1 MKTPA
6 NGAAGAAAAPNSNE
20 GGLEKKIIN
29 PELWQACAGPLVNLP
44 PAGYHVVYFPQGHS
58 EQVAASLRKDVD
70 GQVPNYPNLP
80 SKLLCLLHNVTLHA
94 DPETDEVYAQMTLL
108 PVPSFDKDALL
119 RSDLALKSNKPQP
132 EFFCK
137 TLTASDTSTHG
148 GFSVPRRAAEKI
160 FPALDFSM
168 QPPAQELVAKD
179 LHDNVWTFRHIYRG
193 QPKRHLLTTG
203 WSLFVSGKRLL
214 AGDSVLFIRDEKQQL
229 LLGIRRANRQPTNL
243 SSSVLS
249 SDSMHI
255 GILAAAAHAAANNSP
270 FTVFY
275 NPRASP
281 SEFVIPL
288 AKYYKA
294 VSANQ
299 ISLGMRFR
307 MMFETEESGTRRYM
321 GTITGIS
328 DLDPVR
334 WKGSQWRNLQVGWDE
349 STGGERRNRVSI
361 WEIEPVIAPFFICP
375 PPFLRSK
382 RPRQPGMPDDDSSDL
397 DGIFKRSMFGDDFCM
412 KDPQGY
418 PGLNLVQWM
427 NMQNPSLSNSMQPNY
442 MHSFSGS
449 MLPNLGGVDISRQLG
464 LSNAQL
470 PQSNNIQ
477 FNAQRLLSQAQQL
490 DQLPKLPTSMN
501 SLGSVVQPPQQLDD
515 MSQQT
520 RQNLINQN
528 AVSSQIQ
535 AQIMQ
540 QPHTN
545 GILQQQTA
553 LQNQQLQRNAPQ
565 NLQMQ
570 QHQQILGQNQQQN
583 MNPSPHPEQLNH
595 QLQMSDNQVQIQMLQ
610 KFQQQ
615 QSILAQQSALQPTQL
630 TQLPDQQRQSVDASQ
645 SFSRSMS
652 SNQML
657 DIPQSTPAAGPPPNA
672 LSQQAAN
679 CNGQTNN
686 RFSNQHLQPKLP
698 QLQQPP
704 SSTVLSDISR
714 PMGLPPA
721 QINNQLSAATSSL
734 VTGAAGAGQ
743 SGITDDIPSCSTSPS
758 TNNCPSLVQPVA
770 NGRVHRTTG
779 LVEDVAQSA
788 ATIFSSNTLDNM
800 SPNANLVHKDL
811 PQKTA
816 VKPSLNISK
825 NQSHG
830 IFAQQTFLSGV
841 VAQTDFLDTSSSTT
855 SACLSQNDA
864 QLQQNNMMSF
874 NSQPMLFKDSS
885 QDLEVPT
892 DLHNIPY
899 GNHVDGQMVAQ
910 LSSDP
915 LLDKGIGGLG
925 KDFSN
930 NFSSGAMLTTYD
942 TQKDPQ
948 QEISSSIVSQSF
960 GIPDMTFNSMDSTIS
975 DNAFLNRNQWA
986 PPPPF
991 QRMRT
996 YTKVYKR
1003 GAVGRS
1009 IDITRYSGYDELKQ
1023 DLARRFGIEGQL
1035 EDRQKI
1041 GWKLVYV
1048 DHEND
1053 VLLVGDDPWDDFV
1066 NCVRS
1071 IKILSPQ
1078 EVQQMSLDG
1087 DIGNGLKVHSVE
1099 YQYGYDF
1106 PLQEYCSNGG
1116 DIASQHSA
1124 LAFWPLS
1131 G

>member
-6 NGAAGAAAAPNSNE
+6 NGAAGAAAAPNSIE

-160 FPALDFSM
+160 FPPLDFSM

-375 PPFLRSK
+375 SPFLRSK

-397 DGIFKRSMFGDDFCM
+397 DGIFKRTMFGDDFCM

-464 LSNAQL
+464 LSNAQI

-490 DQLPKLPTSMN
+490 DQLPKLPSSMN
-501 SLGSVVQPPQQLDD
+501 SLGSVVQAPQQLDD

-553 LQNQQLQRNAPQ
+553 LQNPQLQRNVPQ

-570 QHQQILGQNQQQN
+570 QHQQILGQNQQQT
-583 MNPSPHPEQLNH
+583 MNQSPLPEQLNH
-595 QLQMSDNQVQIQMLQ
+595 QLQMSDNQVQMQMLQ
-610 KFQQQ
+610 KFQQQQ
-615 QSILAQQSALQPTQL
+615 QSILAQQSALQPAQL
-630 TQLPDQQRQSVDASQ
+630 TQLPEQQRQSVDASQ

-652 SNQML
+652 TNQML
-657 DIPQSTPAAGPPPNA
+657 DIPQSTPAAAPPSNVLP
-672 LSQQAAN
+672 QQTAN
-679 CNGQTNN
+679 CNSQTNN

-704 SSTVLSDISR
+704 PSTVLSDMSR
-714 PMGLPPA
+714 PMGLPPT
-721 QINNQLSAATSSL
+721 QMNNQLSAATSSL

-788 ATIFSSNTLDNM
+788 ATIFSSNTLDTM

-874 NSQPMLFKDSS
+874 NSQPMLFKDST

-899 GNHVDGQMVAQ
+899 GAHVDGQMVTQ
-910 LSSDP
+910 LNSDP

-942 TQKDPQ
+942 VQKDPQ

-960 GIPDMTFNSMDSTIS
+960 GIPDMTFNSMDSTIN

-1053 VLLVGDDPWDDFV
+1053 VLLVGDDPWEDFV

-1087 DIGNGLKVHSVE
+1087 DFGNGVLPN
-1099 YQYGYDF
+1099 QA
-1106 PLQEYCSNGG
+1106 CSSSDGG
-1116 DIASQHSA
+1116 NA
-1124 LAFWPLS
+1124 
-1131 G
+1131 

>member
-1 MKTPA
+1 
-6 NGAAGAAAAPNSNE
+6 
-20 GGLEKKIIN
+20 
-29 PELWQACAGPLVNLP
+29 
-44 PAGYHVVYFPQGHS
+44 
-58 EQVAASLRKDVD
+58 
-70 GQVPNYPNLP
+70 
-80 SKLLCLLHNVTLHA
+80 
-94 DPETDEVYAQMTLL
+94 
-108 PVPSFDKDALL
+108 
-119 RSDLALKSNKPQP
+119 
-132 EFFCK
+132 
-137 TLTASDTSTHG
+137 
-148 GFSVPRRAAEKI
+148 
-160 FPALDFSM
+160 
-168 QPPAQELVAKD
+168 
-179 LHDNVWTFRHIYRG
+179 
-193 QPKRHLLTTG
+193 
-203 WSLFVSGKRLL
+203 
-214 AGDSVLFIRDEKQQL
+214 
-229 LLGIRRANRQPTNL
+229 
-243 SSSVLS
+243 
-249 SDSMHI
+249 
-255 GILAAAAHAAANNSP
+255 
-270 FTVFY
+270 
-275 NPRASP
+275 
-281 SEFVIPL
+281 
-288 AKYYKA
+288 
-294 VSANQ
+294 
-299 ISLGMRFR
+299 
-307 MMFETEESGTRRYM
+307 
-321 GTITGIS
+321 
-328 DLDPVR
+328 
-334 WKGSQWRNLQVGWDE
+334 
-349 STGGERRNRVSI
+349 
-361 WEIEPVIAPFFICP
+361 
-375 PPFLRSK
+375 
-382 RPRQPGMPDDDSSDL
+382 MPDDDSSDL

-1087 DIGNGLKVHSVE
+1087 DIGNGVLPN
-1099 YQYGYDF
+1099 QA
-1106 PLQEYCSNGG
+1106 CSSSDGG
-1116 DIASQHSA
+1116 NA
-1124 LAFWPLS
+1124 
-1131 G
+1131 